1 MSTGS
6 SIPRFTA
13 PIAAPVE
20 SLPQTLPALLD
31 DVWSRIAAGLNGRW
45 PPWGLPTLATLSPHG
60 PRARVLALRSVDPA
74 ERRFVFH
81 TDARSDKVREMR
93 ADSRVSLVFWDPG
106 DAIEARFTG
115 TASVHCRDQV
125 AREAWQEVSPLRRMT
140 SEIEY
145 APCAVLSAPSR
156 FDTLPTTTDD
166 EVALSHFAVV
176 RVHVTALDWFW
187 LGPGDMR
194 RALIQWT
201 DSSLSAAWVVP

>member
-6 SIPRFTA
+6 STPLFA

-31 DVWSRIAAGLNGRW
+31 DVWRRIAAGLNGRW
-45 PPWGLPTLATLSPHG
+45 PPWALPMLATLSPHG

-74 ERRFVFH
+74 ERLFVFH
-81 TDARSDKVREMR
+81 TDARSDKVRELR
-93 ADSRVSLVFWDPG
+93 ADGRVSVVFWDPG

-125 AREAWQEVSPLRRMT
+125 AREAWQQVSLLRRMA
-140 SEIEY
+140 SAIEY
-145 APCAVLSAPSR
+145 APGAVLSAP
-156 FDTLPTTTDD
+156 
-166 EVALSHFAVV
+166 
-176 RVHVTALDWFW
+176 DWFW

-194 RALIQWT
+194 RAFIHWA
-201 DSSLSAAWVVP
+201 DSGPSAAWVVP

>member
-6 SIPRFTA
+6 SIPRFAA
-13 PIAAPVE
+13 PIAAPIE

-31 DVWSRIAAGLNGRW
+31 DVWRRIAAGLNGRW

-60 PRARVLALRSVDPA
+60 PRARVLALRSVDPV
-74 ERRFVFH
+74 ERLFVFH
-81 TDARSDKVREMR
+81 TDVRSDKVRELR

-125 AREAWQEVSPLRRMT
+125 AREAWQAVSLLRRMA
-140 SEIEY
+140 SAIEY
-145 APCAVLSAPSR
+145 TPGAMLSAPTR
-156 FDTLPTTTDD
+156 FDTLPATADD
-166 EVALSHFAVV
+166 EVALGHFAVV
-176 RVHVTALDWFW
+176 LVRVTALDWFW

-194 RALIQWT
+194 RALIRWT
-201 DSSLSAAWVVP
+201 DSGLSAAWVVP